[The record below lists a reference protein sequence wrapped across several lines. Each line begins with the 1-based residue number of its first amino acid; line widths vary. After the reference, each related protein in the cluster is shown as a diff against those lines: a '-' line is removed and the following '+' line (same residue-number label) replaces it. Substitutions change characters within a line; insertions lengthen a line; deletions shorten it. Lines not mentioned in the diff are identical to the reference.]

1 MDNLLI
7 NHENYQTFYETCK
20 NLSKRVFEDYT
31 SCDADILEVEREL
44 IIKSVLKNQM
54 SFILLSCSD
63 YNIIFK
69 SMFSIT
75 SLKGKLSQFMSL
87 PLDKVSDSLVNDYMN
102 EYCNL
107 FAGNLKKIL
116 QFNFKSDVGISIP
129 LISSGFEAF
138 YFGISKRNTIYFYWK
153 VKEESF
159 DIICSLEFESLK
171 GFTLDQLNTL
181 NLEVDKKETDFFD
194 F

>member
-7 NHENYQTFYETCK
+7 NHESYKTFFETCTD
-20 NLSKRVFEDYT
+20 LSKRVFQDYT
-31 SCDADILEVEREL
+31 SCDANVEDIEREL

-69 SMFSIT
+69 SMFSI
-75 SLKGKLSQFMSL
+75 SALKDKLSQFMSL
-87 PLDKVSDSLVNDYMN
+87 PLDKVSNSLVNDYMN

-116 QFNFKSDVGISIP
+116 QYNFKSDVGISIP

-153 VKEESF
+153 IKEESF

-171 GFTLDQLNTL
+171 GFKLEQLNEL
-181 NLEVDKKETDFFD
+181 NTEIEKKESDFFD

>member
-1 MDNLLI
+1 MKLNNKFKTKIPKKRLGRGIGSGKGNMDNLLI
-7 NHENYQTFYETCK
+7 NEEGYNVFFETCTD
-20 NLSKRVFEDYT
+20 LSKRVFEDYT
-31 SCDADILEVEREL
+31 SCNANIEEIEREL

-69 SMFSIT
+69 SMFSI
-75 SLKGKLSQFMSL
+75 SALKDKLSEFMSL

-116 QFNFKSDVGISIP
+116 QFKPKS
-129 LISSGFEAF
+129 LI
-138 YFGISKRNTIYFYWK
+138 
-153 VKEESF
+153 
-159 DIICSLEFESLK
+159 
-171 GFTLDQLNTL
+171 
-181 NLEVDKKETDFFD
+181 
-194 F
+194 

>member
-7 NHENYQTFYETCK
+7 NHESYNTFFETCTDH
-20 NLSKRVFEDYT
+20 SKRVFQDYT
-31 SCDADILEVEREL
+31 SCDASVEEIEREL

-69 SMFSIT
+69 SMFSI
-75 SLKGKLSQFMSL
+75 SALKGKLSQFMSL
-87 PLDKVSDSLVNDYMN
+87 PLDKVSNSLVNDYMN

-116 QFNFKSDVGISIP
+116 QYNFKSDVGISIP

-153 VKEESF
+153 IKEESF

-171 GFTLDQLNTL
+171 GFKLEQLNDL
-181 NLEVDKKETDFFD
+181 NTEIEKKESDFFD

>member
-7 NHENYQTFYETCK
+7 NHESYKTFFETCTD
-20 NLSKRVFEDYT
+20 LSKRVFQDYT
-31 SCDADILEVEREL
+31 SCDANVEDIEREL

-69 SMFSIT
+69 SMFSI
-75 SLKGKLSQFMSL
+75 SALKDKLSQFMSL
-87 PLDKVSDSLVNDYMN
+87 PLDKVSNSLVNDYMN

-116 QFNFKSDVGISIP
+116 QYNFKSDVGISIP

-153 VKEESF
+153 IKEASF

-171 GFTLDQLNTL
+171 GFSLEQLNEL
-181 NLEVDKKETDFFD
+181 NTEIEKKESDFFD

>member
-7 NHENYQTFYETCK
+7 NEEGYKIFYETCTD
-20 NLSKRVFEDYT
+20 LSKRVFEDYT
-31 SCDADILEVEREL
+31 SCNANIEEIEREL

-69 SMFSIT
+69 SMFSI
-75 SLKGKLSQFMSL
+75 SALKDKLSEFMSL

-153 VKEESF
+153 IKESTF

-171 GFTLDQLNTL
+171 GFDLKQLNEL
-181 NLEVDKKETDFFD
+181 NTEFEKKESDFFD

>member
-7 NHENYQTFYETCK
+7 NHESYKTFFETCTD
-20 NLSKRVFEDYT
+20 LSKRVFQDYT
-31 SCDADILEVEREL
+31 SCDANVEDIEREL

-69 SMFSIT
+69 SMFSI
-75 SLKGKLSQFMSL
+75 SALKDKLSQFMSL
-87 PLDKVSDSLVNDYMN
+87 PLDKVSNSLVNDYMN

-116 QFNFKSDVGISIP
+116 QYNFKSDVGISIP

-153 VKEESF
+153 IKESSF

-171 GFTLDQLNTL
+171 GFKLEQLNEL
-181 NLEVDKKETDFFD
+181 NTEIEKKESDFFD